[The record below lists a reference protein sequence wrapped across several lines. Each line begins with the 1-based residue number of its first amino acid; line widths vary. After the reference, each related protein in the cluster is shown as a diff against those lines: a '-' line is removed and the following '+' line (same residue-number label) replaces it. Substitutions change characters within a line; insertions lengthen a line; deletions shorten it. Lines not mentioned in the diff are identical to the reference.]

1 MYQNKNDSVVV
12 KTSYVTSLVFVAG
25 YFLKEN
31 GYEIPSPV
39 IEAVVF
45 LVLSAILPIFYALNN
60 PEREDRL

>member
-12 KTSYVTSLVFVAG
+12 KTSYVTSLVFVIG

-31 GYEIPSPV
+31 GYEIPNPV

-45 LVLSAILPIFYALNN
+45 LILSAILPIFYALNN
-60 PEREDRL
+60 PERKDRL